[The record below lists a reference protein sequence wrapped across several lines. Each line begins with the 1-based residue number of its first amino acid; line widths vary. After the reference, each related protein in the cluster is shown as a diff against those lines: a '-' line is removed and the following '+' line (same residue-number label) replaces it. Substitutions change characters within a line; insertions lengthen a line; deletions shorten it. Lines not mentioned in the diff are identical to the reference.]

1 MGPRL
6 PIAGGACVAHALTVI
21 PGEPPMICHLGGT
34 QGTHDR
40 GNFLRQT
47 ACYDRLRQTWWNPL
61 GDLPYGL
68 DHGSL
73 AALPPGV
80 CQPNDPARLVILNFR
95 TKPYGDAHTEMLAYD
110 LPAHGWTL
118 DELQAMQQE
127 GNNTRTRSSKWYVY
141 YNGTN
146 SADER
151 ENSKDVGR
159 DASGT
164 IVVDGGR
171 HIVNFG
177 GTYHYLQD
185 RPDHKSSQRVRGR
198 FSMIRSF
205 DVCRKE
211 WSIVGD
217 LGMHTFALQTAAS
230 QDLQVAVTCGGET
243 TSMKN
248 SNGHWCYVNRF
259 HNGMVLSNRYER
271 Q

>member
-1 MGPRL
+1 
-6 PIAGGACVAHALTVI
+6 
-21 PGEPPMICHLGGT
+21 
-34 QGTHDR
+34 
-40 GNFLRQT
+40 
-47 ACYDRLRQTWWNPL
+47 
-61 GDLPYGL
+61 
-68 DHGSL
+68 
-73 AALPPGV
+73 
-80 CQPNDPARLVILNFR
+80 
-95 TKPYGDAHTEMLAYD
+95 MLAYD

-118 DELQAMQQE
+118 DELQAMQE
-127 GNNTRTRSSKWYVY
+127 GNNTSTSSSKWYVY